1 MAEVEEIICNVRE
14 DLLDYDL
21 PLHIASIFILV
32 GVSLLGSLSPVLY
45 SIYGPSSKGSQHYD
59 SNAKF
64 MLRLGLLFGAGIILS
79 TAFIHMFVPAV
90 LLLTDPCLSAAFTE
104 DYEAF
109 AGM

>member
-1 MAEVEEIICNVRE
+1 
-14 DLLDYDL
+14 
-21 PLHIASIFILV
+21 
-32 GVSLLGSLSPVLY
+32 
-45 SIYGPSSKGSQHYD
+45 
-59 SNAKF
+59 